1 MNTFQLFLIFTLFS
15 NLASATFNQLA
26 FSGGGAFGA
35 VEIGILKR
43 INELNPKKYNMYTYK
58 KDNRI
63 NTKKDKKLSTF
74 MGWIYISCLNHNL
87 NVNN

>member
-1 MNTFQLFLIFTLFS
+1 MNTFQLFLLFTLFS

-43 INELNPKKYNMYTYK
+43 INELNPKKYDM
-58 KDNRI
+58 D
-63 NTKKDKKLSTF
+63 
-74 MGWIYISCLNHNL
+74 
-87 NVNN
+87 